1 MFGRYRSLVRFVL
14 GLLSLLPLAPSHIGS
29 GDSVQP
35 RNTESVIQSVAPT
48 LPDGVRIDIVGAD
61 TFVRLR
67 TTNHAV
73 DVPGYE
79 GEPYL
84 RFEKNGEVFINE
96 TSPTTA
102 LNDDRFGNVDMSG
115 FVSGAATKWR
125 RIATNGTA
133 MWHDHRVH
141 WMSPKPPAPIDD
153 SGTVLTWE
161 VPLEVD
167 NIRTLVTGTLYLR
180 DQASVAWWIFGVLSL
195 LAAVALTMTRQR
207 FLHLVLLAISLLGT
221 VVGTMQLLGL
231 PRGAR
236 ITPLL
241 LLFSAIAAVVC
252 TVALVTGRRTDAP
265 QYVSFA
271 CQAGVGAALSVCAWL
286 CFDQVRAAYVPG
298 FDSAWIVRV
307 VIPVML
313 GMGLVAAID
322 GVTRVV
328 RETAVLSDGQEV
340 ASTGV

>member
-1 MFGRYRSLVRFVL
+1 MVGRYRSLVRFL
-14 GLLSLLPLAPSHIGS
+14 FGLLSLLPLAPSHIGS

-35 RNTESVIQSVAPT
+35 RNTESVIQSVVPT

-67 TTNHAV
+67 VTDHSV

-84 RFEKNGEVFINE
+84 RFEKGGEVFINE

-102 LNDDRFGNVDMSG
+102 LNNDRFGNVDMSA
-115 FVSGAATKWR
+115 FVEGAATKWR

-153 SGTVLTWE
+153 AGTVLTWK
-161 VPLEVD
+161 VPIVVD
-167 NIRTLVTGTLYLR
+167 EIGTVVTGTLYLR
-180 DQASVAWWIFGVLSL
+180 NPASVAWWAFGMVSL
-195 LAAVALTMTRQR
+195 LVAVALTMMRKR
-207 FLHLVLLAISLLGT
+207 ILHLVLLALSLMGV
-221 VVGTMQLLGL
+221 VVGTVQLLGL
-231 PRGAR
+231 PNGAR

-241 LLFSAIAAVVC
+241 LAFSASAALIC
-252 TVALVTGRRTDAP
+252 TAALFAERKSESS
-265 QYVSFA
+265 QYA
-271 CQAGVGAALSVCAWL
+271 ALALQAGVGATFVVCAWL

-298 FDSAWIVRV
+298 VQPTWIVRSL
-307 VIPVML
+307 IPIML

-322 GVTRVV
+322 GVTRVL
-328 RETAVLSDGQEV
+328 RDSAVSSD
-340 ASTGV
+340 

>member
-1 MFGRYRSLVRFVL
+1 MPGRYRSLVRFVL

-35 RNTESVIQSVAPT
+35 RNTESVIQSVIPA
-48 LPDGVRIDIVGAD
+48 LPDGVRVDIIGAD

-67 TTNHAV
+67 TTNHSV
-73 DVPGYE
+73 EIPGYE

-84 RFEKNGEVFINE
+84 RFENNGEVFINE

-115 FVSGAATKWR
+115 FVKDAPTKWR
-125 RIATNGTA
+125 RVATNGTA

-141 WMSPKPPAPIDD
+141 WMSPKPPAPIDAA
-153 SGTVLTWE
+153 GTVLTWN
-161 VPLEVD
+161 VPVVVD
-167 NIRTLVTGTLYLR
+167 GVATVVSGTLYLR
-180 DQASVAWWIFGVLSL
+180 DQASIAWWVFGVLSL
-195 LAAVALTMTRQR
+195 LAAVALTMVKKRILQ
-207 FLHLVLLAISLLGT
+207 LVLLVISLVGV
-221 VVGTMQLLGL
+221 VVGTLQLLGL
-231 PRGAR
+231 PDGAR

-241 LLFSAIAAVVC
+241 LMFSAAAALIC
-252 TVALVTGRRTDAP
+252 TAALFAGRRTDAP
-265 QYVSFA
+265 QYSSLAF
-271 CQAGVGAALSVCAWL
+271 QAGVGATFAVCAWL

-298 FDSAWIVRV
+298 VGQMWMVRSLV
-307 VIPVML
+307 PIML

-328 RETAVLSDGQEV
+328 RDSAVSSD
-340 ASTGV
+340 

>member
-1 MFGRYRSLVRFVL
+1 MPGRYRSLVRFVL

-35 RNTESVIQSVAPT
+35 RNTESVIQSVIPA
-48 LPDGVRIDIVGAD
+48 LPDGVRIDIIGAD

-67 TTNHAV
+67 TTNHSV
-73 DVPGYE
+73 EIPGYE

-84 RFEKNGEVFINE
+84 RFENNGEVFINE

-115 FVSGAATKWR
+115 FVKDAPTKWR
-125 RIATNGTA
+125 RVATNGTA

-141 WMSPKPPAPIDD
+141 WMSPKPPAPIDAA
-153 SGTVLTWE
+153 GTVLTWN
-161 VPLEVD
+161 VPVVVD
-167 NIRTLVTGTLYLR
+167 GVATVVSGTLFLR
-180 DQASVAWWIFGVLSL
+180 DQASIAWWVFGVLSL
-195 LAAVALTMTRQR
+195 LAAVALTMVKKRILQ
-207 FLHLVLLAISLLGT
+207 LVLLVISLVGV
-221 VVGTMQLLGL
+221 VVGTLQLLGL
-231 PRGAR
+231 PDGAR

-241 LLFSAIAAVVC
+241 LMFSAAAALIC
-252 TVALVTGRRTDAP
+252 TAALFAGRRTDAP
-265 QYVSFA
+265 HYSSLA
-271 CQAGVGAALSVCAWL
+271 LQAGVGATFAVCAWL

-298 FDSAWIVRV
+298 AGQMWMVRSLV
-307 VIPVML
+307 PIML

-328 RETAVLSDGQEV
+328 RDSAVSSD
-340 ASTGV
+340 